1 MRWRLLLVV
10 PLVGLIIG
18 PLYAA
23 RRPELLGIA
32 FFYWY
37 ELACMLVSAA
47 IAWLVYAPE
56 RSQPSP
62 PLGRASIEE
71 QPRFSRDPS
80 IRLRPRARAR
90 G

>member
-47 IAWLVYAPE
+47 IAFLVYPPE
-56 RSQPSP
+56 RPRRSR
-62 PLGRASIEE
+62 PLRGPAVEDE
-71 QPRFSRDPS
+71 ARFSRDPA
-80 IRLRPRARAR
+80 IRLRPRARSR
-90 G
+90 R